1 MYFIYETCNKYL
13 HLNCHHFKNT
23 KIAYYISVNVIISL
37 TNSSLATIF
46 PQFVTTYHQ
55 KSTLLYKKISLT
67 VKLRKTV
74 NILILF
80 QQVIVVLINH
90 AYQVSL
96 KYGRNPLATKYAP
109 LLFPFFSSNL
119 ISLFSKTLIFF
130 VFMVFKVSP

>member
-1 MYFIYETCNKYL
+1 MSPLQKYKNSILYFCKCNNLSYKFQFS
-13 HLNCHHFKNT
+13 N
-23 KIAYYISVNVIISL
+23 YISLVCNNLSL
-37 TNSSLATIF
+37 EKHIAL
-46 PQFVTTYHQ
+46 Q
-55 KSTLLYKKISLT
+55 KKISLT

-90 AYQVSL
+90 AYKVSL